1 MRRTVVGVVTVL
13 ALSAPAVAAS
23 AAAELTRA
31 EYVAR
36 LEQICKPRS
45 EATQRAV
52 RGTRSDVQSERFGI
66 AAGKFATARRIFVGT
81 VSAISRVPRPLS
93 DRPTLARWFAALGH
107 ESVYLGQSAA
117 ALRSEDIPRFQRVS
131 GLFFH
136 NGAKSNHIV
145 ASFGFNYCAFK
156 SSRYE

>member
-1 MRRTVVGVVTVL
+1 MRRLIPVVLSIL
-13 ALSAPAVAAS
+13 AFAVQAVAGT
-23 AAAELTRA
+23 AAAELTRS

-52 RGTRSDVQSERFGI
+52 RGTRSDVQSERFRV
-66 AAGKFATARRIFVGT
+66 AASKFAKARRIFAAT
-81 VSAISRVPRPLS
+81 VSAISQVPRPPADRSTLS
-93 DRPTLARWFAALGH
+93 RWFAALAR
-107 ESVYLGQSAA
+107 ESAYLAQSAA
-117 ALRSEDIPRFQRVS
+117 ALRVEDIPRFQRAS
-131 GLFFH
+131 GQFFH

-145 ASFGFNYCAFK
+145 VSFGFNYCAFK